1 MWLKIGI
8 ITENKH
14 VNKYTCSKRSI
25 EAKRNSYLFLSHGLA
40 LANFHGFWK
49 VWTLTFNHYLI
60 YDEQIGVKSVYSAL
74 VFV

>member
-1 MWLKIGI
+1 MWLKIDI

-14 VNKYTCSKRSI
+14 VNKYTCSKRST

-49 VWTLTFNHYLI
+49 VWTLTTTWYMMNKL
-60 YDEQIGVKSVYSAL
+60 G
-74 VFV
+74 

>member
-1 MWLKIGI
+1 MWLKIDI

-14 VNKYTCSKRSI
+14 VNKYTCSKWSI

-49 VWTLTFNHYLI
+49 VWTVTTTWYMMNIL
-60 YDEQIGVKSVYSAL
+60 G
-74 VFV
+74 